1 MGLSHFENEEF
12 DEAILN
18 FNKAIQYDPESSCH
32 YNNRGLANF
41 HYDRLEDAE
50 TDFII
55 AHQKDPNDP
64 AILFNRG
71 NVYLNWS
78 ADGGQRF

>member
-18 FNKAIQYDPESSCH
+18 FNKAIQYDPDSACH

-50 TDFII
+50 TDFNT
-55 AHQKDPNDP
+55 A
-64 AILFNRG
+64 
-71 NVYLNWS
+71 Y
-78 ADGGQRF
+78 